1 MDDKQDFTQGSIF
14 KKMIQFMFPILGALF
29 QCMAS
34 FVAQNVGA
42 GKKDRAKQGM
52 LYGMAVGCGIGL
64 AAPAATV
71 FGIAL
76 CFIYYKKTEKEPVK

>member
-42 GKKDRAKQGM
+42 GKKDRAK
-52 LYGMAVGCGIGL
+52 
-64 AAPAATV
+64 
-71 FGIAL
+71 
-76 CFIYYKKTEKEPVK
+76 